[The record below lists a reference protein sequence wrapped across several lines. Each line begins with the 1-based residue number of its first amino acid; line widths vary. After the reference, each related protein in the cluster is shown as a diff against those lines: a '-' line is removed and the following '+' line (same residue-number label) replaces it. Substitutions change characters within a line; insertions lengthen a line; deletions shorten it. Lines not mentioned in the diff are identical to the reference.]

1 MNTMEYKGFIGSVS
15 FDSEADTF
23 FGKVINLPKDG
34 ITFEGASVQ
43 ELKKAFYE
51 SVEDYL
57 AWCKQ
62 EGKEPEK
69 PYSGRFVVRLPPA
82 LHAEAVNEATK
93 EGISLNTFIKKALK
107 DKLTT

>member
-62 EGKEPEK
+62 EGQEPEK

-82 LHAEAVNEATK
+82 LHAEAVNEATR
-93 EGISLNTFIKKALK
+93 EGISLNTLIKKALK

>member
-57 AWCKQ
+57 A
-62 EGKEPEK
+62 
-69 PYSGRFVVRLPPA
+69 
-82 LHAEAVNEATK
+82 
-93 EGISLNTFIKKALK
+93 
-107 DKLTT
+107 

>member
-62 EGKEPEK
+62 EGQEPEK